1 MSQSAGRAVMG
12 EDRRRETGLFR
23 YTLIRDA
30 ADPGLSKAQ
39 RGRLLRAL
47 ADREH
52 LGPDG
57 RLVRVSRTTLGR
69 WVRAYRHGG
78 FDALVSRPKVVPVR
92 TPAETLE
99 LAFALKRERPE
110 RTAAQI
116 HEIML
121 TTAGDR
127 DRDRVPGLRT
137 LQTHLARAGLNVRAD
152 GRSPGKVYGRFE
164 ASARNELWT
173 GDGLHG
179 PVLAGASARRA
190 VLLAFIDDHSR
201 MLVGWRWGT
210 SEDVFRLEAALRA
223 GLMSRG
229 VPEALLVDRGSAFV
243 SSQLLRACAV
253 LGVKLV
259 HASPRAATTKG
270 KIERFFRTVRD
281 QFLVEIDDGV
291 ELPELNRLFSAWLEV
306 VYHRRAHSETG
317 QTPLARFD
325 TAGAPRLPTPALL
338 RQAFLWSQE
347 RTVTKTAT
355 VSLHSNQYEVDP
367 ALVGRKV
374 ELVFDPFD
382 LTRIEVRYQHRS
394 MGLAVPLVIGRH
406 THPQA
411 QRELPP
417 PPTGTGIDYL
427 RLLAEQ
433 RDAELGGHPID
444 YSALAE
450 LDGDGDRDP
459 NQQDEEEQ

>member
-1 MSQSAGRAVMG
+1 MN
-12 EDRRRETGLFR
+12 EDRRREIGLFR
-23 YTLIRDA
+23 YALIRDA
-30 ADPGLSKAQ
+30 ADAGSSKAQ

-52 LGPDG
+52 VGPDG

-69 WVRAYRHGG
+69 WIRAYRHGG
-78 FDALVSRPKVVPVR
+78 FEALVPQPRVVPAR
-92 TPAETLE
+92 TSAEILE

-110 RTAAQI
+110 RTAAQV

-121 TTAGDR
+121 TTAGEGDQ
-127 DRDRVPGLRT
+127 VPGLRT
-137 LQTHLARAGLNVRAD
+137 LQTHLARQGLNVRAD
-152 GRSPGKVYGRFE
+152 GRAPGKVYGRFE
-164 ASARNELWT
+164 AAARNQLWT

-179 PVLAGASARRA
+179 PKLADSAARA

-201 MLVGWRWGT
+201 LLVGWGWGT
-210 SEDVFRLEAALRA
+210 GEDVFRLEAALRS

-229 VPEALLVDRGSAFV
+229 VPDAILVDRGSAFV

-253 LGVKLV
+253 LGVRLI

-291 ELPELNRLFSAWLEV
+291 ELAELNRLFSAWLEV
-306 VYHRRAHSETG
+306 VYHRRVHSETKE
-317 QTPLARFD
+317 TPLARFD
-325 TAGAPRLPTPALL
+325 TAGAPQLPTPALL
-338 RQAFLWSQE
+338 REAFLWSQE

-355 VSLHSNQYEVDP
+355 VSLHGNQYEVDP

-382 LTRIEVRYQHRS
+382 LTRIEVRYQHRPF
-394 MGLAVPLVIGRH
+394 GLATPLQIGRY

-411 QRELPP
+411 KRELPP

-427 RLLAEQ
+427 KLLAEQ
-433 RDAELGGHPID
+433 RDAELGGHRID
-444 YSALAE
+444 YASLANSY
-450 LDGDGDRDP
+450 GDGEDRDI
-459 NQQDEEEQ
+459 NQQEDEQ

>member
-1 MSQSAGRAVMG
+1 MDGN
-12 EDRRRETGLFR
+12 RRRETGLFR

-69 WVRAYRHGG
+69 WVRAYRNGG
-78 FDALVSRPKVVPVR
+78 FDALVPRPKVVPVR

-99 LAFALKRERPE
+99 LAFQLKRERPE
-110 RTAAQI
+110 RTAAQV
-116 HEIML
+116 HEIMVR
-121 TTAGDR
+121 TAGDR

-164 ASARNELWT
+164 AAARNELWT

-179 PVLAGASARRA
+179 PVLAGAAARRA

-210 SEDVFRLEAALRA
+210 GEDVFRLEAALRA

-253 LGVKLV
+253 LGVKLI
-259 HASPRAATTKG
+259 HASPRAATTKLLYWG
-270 KIERFFRTVRD
+270 SS
-281 QFLVEIDDGV
+281 G
-291 ELPELNRLFSAWLEV
+291 FSVGTSPCKRSCAARPPPLDLD
-306 VYHRRAHSETG
+306 HGGAGGRAVKVAGSV
-317 QTPLARFD
+317 PLASLGDSPDR
-325 TAGAPRLPTPALL
+325 PA
-338 RQAFLWSQE
+338 RCSA
-347 RTVTKTAT
+347 
-355 VSLHSNQYEVDP
+355 EV
-367 ALVGRKV
+367 
-374 ELVFDPFD
+374 
-382 LTRIEVRYQHRS
+382 Q
-394 MGLAVPLVIGRH
+394 
-406 THPQA
+406 
-411 QRELPP
+411 
-417 PPTGTGIDYL
+417 
-427 RLLAEQ
+427 
-433 RDAELGGHPID
+433 
-444 YSALAE
+444 
-450 LDGDGDRDP
+450 
-459 NQQDEEEQ
+459 

>member
-1 MSQSAGRAVMG
+1 MD
-12 EDRRRETGLFR
+12 EDHRREIGLFR
-23 YTLIRDA
+23 YALIRDA
-30 ADPGLSKAQ
+30 ADPVLSKAE
-39 RGRLLRAL
+39 RGRLVRAL

-52 LGPDG
+52 VGPDG

-69 WVRAYRHGG
+69 WIRAYRHGG
-78 FDALVSRPKVVPVR
+78 FQALVPQPRVVPLR
-92 TPAETLE
+92 TTPGMLE

-110 RTAAQI
+110 RTAAQVR
-116 HEIML
+116 EIML
-121 TTAGDR
+121 AADGDGE
-127 DRDRVPGLRT
+127 VPGLRT
-137 LQTHLARAGLNVRAD
+137 LQTHLARQGLNVRGD
-152 GRSPGKVYGRFE
+152 GRSAGKVYGRFE
-164 ASARNELWT
+164 AGGRNELWT

-179 PVLAGASARRA
+179 PKLSGSATRA

-201 MLVGWRWGT
+201 LLVGWRWGT
-210 SEDVFRLEAALRA
+210 GEDVFRLEAALRS

-229 VPEALLVDRGSAFV
+229 VPDAILVDRGSAFV

-253 LGVKLV
+253 LGVRLI

-291 ELPELNRLFSAWLEV
+291 KLPELNRLFSAWLEV
-306 VYHRRAHSETG
+306 VYHRRVHSETG

-325 TAGAPRLPTPALL
+325 AAGAPALPTPALL
-338 RQAFLWSQE
+338 REAFLWSQE

-355 VSLHSNQYEVDP
+355 VSLHGNQYDVDP

-382 LTRIEVRYQHRS
+382 LARIEVRYQHRPF
-394 MGLAVPLVIGRH
+394 GTAVPLVIGRH

-417 PPTGTGIDYL
+417 PSTSTGIDYL
-427 RLLAEQ
+427 KLLAEK
-433 RDAELGGHPID
+433 RDAELGGHRID
-444 YSALAE
+444 YASLANH
-450 LDGDGDRDP
+450 GDGEDRDI
-459 NQQDEEEQ
+459 NQDDGSKG